1 MPNPPKKGVPP
12 PASRRPAPRSAS
24 RRKRERRREEALRAL
39 THPHRRSRRRWI
51 WNGAGAAVVAG
62 AVIVLVLLLR
72 SPNSGGAT
80 TSTPTPTATTTPTT
94 ASLLLAPVGTAATGK
109 AVDGI
114 QCQPMEQIAYH
125 IHAHVAVYVN
135 GNARLIPEGAGIVAP
150 RQEVSTSEGPYVIG
164 GTCFYWL
171 HTHTN
176 DGIIHVEAPAQQAFT
191 LGQFFDIWGQ
201 PLTATQVGPATGSLI
216 VYVNGQRYTGD
227 PRAITL
233 TAHELIQLD
242 VGTDFAPQPFS
253 FPIGL

>member
-1 MPNPPKKGVPP
+1 MANPPKKGVPP
-12 PASRRPAPRSAS
+12 PTSRRPAPRSAS

-51 WNGAGAAVVAG
+51 WNGAGAAVIAA

-72 SPNSGGAT
+72 SPNAGQAT
-80 TSTPTPTATTTPTT
+80 SSPPTPGTTPTSG
-94 ASLLLAPVGTAATGK
+94 SLLLAPVGSPRGT

-114 QCQPMEQIAYH
+114 QCQSTEQVAYH

-135 GNARLIPEGAGIVAP
+135 GVARLIPEGVGITPP
-150 RQEVSTSEGPYVIG
+150 RQEVSTSEGPYVLG

-176 DGIIHVEAPAQQAFT
+176 DGIIHIESPTQQTYT

-201 PLTATQVGPATGSLI
+201 PLSATQAGPATGALI
-216 VYVNGQRYTGD
+216 VYVNGQRYAGD

-242 VGTDFAPQPFS
+242 VGTDFPPQPFS

>member
-1 MPNPPKKGVPP
+1 MPNPPKKSVPP
-12 PASRRPAPRSAS
+12 PPSRRPAPRSAS

-51 WNGAGAAVVAG
+51 WNGAGAVVIAA

-72 SPNSGGAT
+72 SPSAGQPP
-80 TSTPTPTATTTPTT
+80 TSTPTPGTTPTSG
-94 ASLLLAPVGTAATGK
+94 SLLLAPVGTLTGA

-114 QCQPMEQIAYH
+114 QCQSTEQVVYH
-125 IHAHVAVYVN
+125 IHAHVTVYVN
-135 GNARLIPEGAGIVAP
+135 GVARLIPEGVGIKPP
-150 RQEVSTSEGPYVIG
+150 RQEVSTSEGPYVLG

-176 DGIIHVEAPAQQAFT
+176 DGIIHIESPSQQTYT

-201 PLTATQVGPATGSLI
+201 PLTTTQAGPATGALT

-242 VGTDFAPQPFS
+242 VGADFPPQAFS
-253 FPIGL
+253 FPVGL

>member
-1 MPNPPKKGVPP
+1 MANPPKKGVPP
-12 PASRRPAPRSAS
+12 PTNRHPAPRSAS

-51 WNGAGAAVVAG
+51 WNGAGATVIAA

-72 SPNSGGAT
+72 SPNAGQAT
-80 TSTPTPTATTTPTT
+80 SSTPTPTPATTPTS
-94 ASLLLAPVGTAATGK
+94 ASLLLAPAGTPTRQ

-114 QCQPMEQIAYH
+114 QCQSTEQVAYH

-135 GNARLIPEGAGIVAP
+135 GAARLIPEGVGVAPP
-150 RQEVSTSEGPYVIG
+150 RQEVSTGEGPYVLG

-176 DGIIHVEAPAQQAFT
+176 DGIIHIESPTQQTYT
-191 LGQFFDIWGQ
+191 LGQFFDVWGQ
-201 PLTATQVGPATGSLI
+201 PLTTTQAGPATGALI

-242 VGTDFAPQPFS
+242 VGTDFPPQPFS
-253 FPIGL
+253 FPVGL